1 MRGLLALLGVVSAW
15 TVFGAAKMEVRI
27 VGRNGE
33 AIPEDFVKLEVM
45 RKAAGD
51 GEDVFCRAVSLVD
64 GPMLLRIEAS
74 VALDGGMTHVFDGFD
89 EKPLKGKAE
98 RPFFLNDTF
107 PLGAAWSGRKGRA
120 LALGAENKDS
130 YADFTATAEK
140 LTVSVHAAFLKKGAV
155 YGLAI
160 HAYDFDSKYG
170 VRDAFARYYPLYPK
184 RFKRDANVDPAI
196 YGIAAHYGSWRL
208 SDSEVCRM
216 MNSSWDWC
224 IGAAR
229 TWGDICGR
237 EQPFGNGRSEYT
249 WDAENN
255 FRDRTG
261 VYRRYKNAEMTKEE
275 FSSVLDERL
284 GSGYYCGIANAYYV
298 MALAKISPIIAERF
312 PDSVAVGKTF
322 TEFGFNHATEVFVFP
337 ELSWYCQLTNDF
349 AQLVKERD
357 IGAIAFD
364 VAFPRGVFRGE
375 KLREMGNVSWDE
387 YGAGIVRGAG
397 AAALYDYLR
406 TLKCKKSPYRLGVI
420 SNSNGLHISD
430 KLYADT
436 VMAESAPWEDRAPF
450 PLRRRLIAGEKGLT
464 LWEGFDPRMMAPG
477 FKTWPKKSR
486 DSLINSL
493 ARCAIHRSF
502 FAGASLPARG
512 FLSEYS
518 AVMSHA
524 FVRMND
530 AGWKSVPGAQA
541 DGKGWE
547 VARYGQGT
555 GTFLAVNNLSRENR
569 TVALDV
575 FPGEIAAGRAGS
587 PDGGRAFLM
596 VPFFGGAAT
605 NSFAGSSHKV
615 HFGIAATGA
624 GVLECLGEV
633 RGKGRLAAR
642 WAGVPG
648 RATLKIESID
658 FAGDIVFK
666 GSCDTYGRIGTEKR
680 TLSPG
685 KSANVVYCDE
695 WMHAVGEIV
704 RSKGFA
710 VSEIVR
716 SSDSDALD
724 QADRVV
730 RFFRDAC
737 GKKVAP
743 PAVRVDA
750 ALPPMT
756 VKVGE
761 IAVSAPDRI
770 AFSKRVKR
778 LLDVLNAVVYPRYRA
793 PVPLLNRE
801 RYRLFRL

>member
-1 MRGLLALLGVVSAW
+1 MRGLLALLAVVSAW

-33 AIPEDFVKLEVM
+33 AIPEDSVKLEVM

-74 VALDGGMTHVFDGFD
+74 VAFDGGMTHVFDGFD

-261 VYRRYKNAEMTKEE
+261 VYRRYKNAEMTKDE

-284 GSGYYCGIANAYYV
+284 GSSYYCGIANAYYV
-298 MALAKISPIIAERF
+298 MALAKISPIIARRF

-322 TEFGFNHATEVFVFP
+322 TEFGFNHAAEVFVFP
-337 ELSWYCQLTNDF
+337 ELSWYRQLTNDF

-364 VAFPRGVFRGE
+364 VAFPRGVFRGD
-375 KLREMGNVSWDE
+375 KLREMENVSWDE
-387 YGAGIVRGAG
+387 DGAGVVRGVG

-518 AVMSHA
+518 AMMSHA

-555 GTFLAVNNLSRENR
+555 GTFLAVNNLSRESR
-569 TVALDV
+569 QAELEV
-575 FPGEIAAGRAGS
+575 FAGEMASDRSGAIAENGL
-587 PDGGRAFLM
+587 LM
-596 VPFFGGAAT
+596 VPFFGGVAT
-605 NSFAGSSHKV
+605 NSFAKSSMNV
-615 HFGIAATGA
+615 GFGVEALGA
-624 GVLECLGEV
+624 GVLECVGEV
-633 RGKGRLAAR
+633 YGSGKLAVR
-642 WAGVPG
+642 WAGIPG
-648 RATLKIESID
+648 RVTLKIESVD
-658 FAGDIVFK
+658 FAGEIKFK
-666 GSCDTYGRIGTEKR
+666 EACDSYKLIGSNLRKIRAGGT
-680 TLSPG
+680 
-685 KSANVVYCDE
+685 ANVVFCDE
-695 WMHAVGEIV
+695 WMQTIGETLKSKGHETNEIV
-704 RSKGFA
+704 RSP
-710 VSEIVR
+710 
-716 SSDSDALD
+716 DSDAKD
-724 QADRVV
+724 QADRVA
-730 RFFRDAC
+730 RFFKEAR
-737 GKKVAP
+737 GKKAFP
-743 PAVRVDA
+743 MEIRVDDT
-750 ALPPMT
+750 LPPKT
-756 VKVGE
+756 VKLGGVV
-761 IAVSAPDRI
+761 ISSADRLE
-770 AFSKRVKR
+770 FSKRVKR
-778 LLDVLNAVVYPRYRA
+778 FLDVMNRVAYPNYRP
-793 PVPLLNRE
+793 PVPLKKRE
-801 RYRLFRL
+801 TYKLFRL